1 MKVIKKDGTL
11 EEFDGEKIVN
21 AVNKSASRVMIT
33 LDDTAFHEIVGSV
46 LEVIEEK
53 GLTDIPVAVMHN
65 IVEQVLDK
73 YDPRIATSYR
83 NYRNYKQDFVHV
95 LDRVFQKSQ
104 VVRFQGDKE
113 NANTDSALVATKRCL
128 IFNELNKR
136 LYRKFF
142 MTQEELQACRGRSPR
157 GNVD

>member
-33 LDDTAFHEIVGSV
+33 LDDTAFHEIVGAV

-73 YDPRIATSYR
+73 YDPRIATS
-83 NYRNYKQDFVHV
+83 
-95 LDRVFQKSQ
+95 
-104 VVRFQGDKE
+104 
-113 NANTDSALVATKRCL
+113 
-128 IFNELNKR
+128 
-136 LYRKFF
+136 
-142 MTQEELQACRGRSPR
+142 
-157 GNVD
+157 

>member
-73 YDPRIATSYR
+73 YDPRIARPPTKKSYTENRKYPTSPTG
-83 NYRNYKQDFVHV
+83 K
-95 LDRVFQKSQ
+95 K
-104 VVRFQGDKE
+104 G
-113 NANTDSALVATKRCL
+113 A
-128 IFNELNKR
+128 ELWKV
-136 LYRKFF
+136 
-142 MTQEELQACRGRSPR
+142 M
-157 GNVD
+157 

>member
-33 LDDTAFHEIVGSV
+33 LDDTAFHEIVGAV

-73 YDPRIATSYR
+73 YDPRIATIVSDIWKDITGY
-83 NYRNYKQDFVHV
+83 
-95 LDRVFQKSQ
+95 FQKYLTNDDGTKKTGIDW
-104 VVRFQGDKE
+104 VNKVRKGGYSKQ
-113 NANTDSALVATKRCL
+113 T
-128 IFNELNKR
+128 
-136 LYRKFF
+136 
-142 MTQEELQACRGRSPR
+142 
-157 GNVD
+157 

>member
-33 LDDTAFHEIVGSV
+33 LDDTAFHEIVGAV

-65 IVEQVLDK
+65 IVETL
-73 YDPRIATSYR
+73 Y
-83 NYRNYKQDFVHV
+83 
-95 LDRVFQKSQ
+95 
-104 VVRFQGDKE
+104 G
-113 NANTDSALVATKRCL
+113 NTDSVKMVMLSTICWQLTRFLLNIWMQSVLPLRSYQLSISKVSQRKWKKPLTK
-128 IFNELNKR
+128 
-136 LYRKFF
+136 
-142 MTQEELQACRGRSPR
+142 S
-157 GNVD
+157 